1 MVFEKLK
8 EILIEEFEVEEEWVT
23 PDAVL
28 LKDLDMDS
36 IDLVDLVMSLEDEFS
51 LELSD
56 EALEGIK
63 TVEQLVKYIEE
74 NK

>member
-28 LKDLDMDS
+28 LEDLDMDS

>member
-8 EILIEEFEVEEEWVT
+8 EILMEEFEVEEEWVT

-56 EALEGIK
+56 EVMESIK